1 MNDYTPTTDEVLRCY
16 RLPLTSGQ
24 GQREGES
31 FAEFLSRRSIE
42 AAQQQVADREAAQ
55 RWLAEVERAA
65 AEKAYERGR
74 LDERH
79 DCERYGEYERGEIT
93 GPQLRDNLR
102 PLYPYRRN
110 EGENE

>member
-1 MNDYTPTTDEVLRCY
+1 MLNTSTVRDYFCQ
-16 RLPLTSGQ
+16 TSQQTENSPG
-24 GQREGES
+24 S
-31 FAEFLSRRSIE
+31 HEFHLE
-42 AAQQQVADREAAQ
+42 FD

-102 PLYPYRRN
+102 HPNPYRRN
-110 EGENE
+110 EGANE